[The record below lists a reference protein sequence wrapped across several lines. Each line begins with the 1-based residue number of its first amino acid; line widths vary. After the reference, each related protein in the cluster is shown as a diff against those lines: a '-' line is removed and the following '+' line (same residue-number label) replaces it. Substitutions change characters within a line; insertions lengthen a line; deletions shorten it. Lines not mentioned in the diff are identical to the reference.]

1 MTGKRTME
9 RLTRDEMIAL
19 VDRLQR
25 GEGDDT
31 QAGEWLDQL
40 KQSLPHPRISDL
52 IFYSDEEL
60 TAEEIVDKALAYR
73 PIEL

>member
-1 MTGKRTME
+1 MP
-9 RLTRDEMIAL
+9 RLTRDEVITL

-25 GEGDDT
+25 GEGDDEQT
-31 QAGEWLDQL
+31 GEWIDQL
-40 KQSLPHPRISDL
+40 NASVPHRAISDL

-60 TAEEIVDKALAYR
+60 SPEEIMDKALAYR

>member
-1 MTGKRTME
+1 ME

-25 GEGDDT
+25 GEGDDE
-31 QAGEWLDQL
+31 QAGEWIDQL
-40 KQSLPHPRISDL
+40 NQSVPHPAISDL

-60 TAEEIVDKALAYR
+60 SPEEIVDKALSYR

>member
-1 MTGKRTME
+1 ME

-25 GEGDDT
+25 GEGDDE
-31 QAGEWLDQL
+31 QAGEWIDQL
-40 KQSLPHPRISDL
+40 NQSVPHPSISDL

-60 TAEEIVDKALAYR
+60 SPEEIVDKALAHR